1 MNSKDLSPRIS
12 PKIKVPL
19 ALILV
24 ILVLLLQPIS
34 ATAKVP
40 GADPVIH
47 ESASLIFNDF
57 QRNNMDLA
65 LSSFRSLEVI
75 LYASGNMFSSSAIA
89 TFAYAGVE
97 TDTSAEEV
105 AESRTL
111 PKLSY
116 VGIILL
122 ILLIGGIVVVT
133 VRKHL
138 ATHISALH

>member
-1 MNSKDLSPRIS
+1 MISKDLSPRIS
-12 PKIKVPL
+12 PKIKIPL

-40 GADPVIH
+40 GADLVNR

-57 QRNNMDLA
+57 QQNNMDLA

-75 LYASGNMFSSSAIA
+75 LYASGNMFSFSEFA
-89 TFAYAGVE
+89 TFANTGIE
-97 TDTSAEEV
+97 TDTKAEEV
-105 AESRTL
+105 AEPRTP

-116 VGIILL
+116 AGIILL

-133 VRKHL
+133 VRKH
-138 ATHISALH
+138 